1 MVPHQP
7 SFPPDTKPQGH
18 QDDRQSENTKHRRG
32 RTIALVCGLLVVVV
46 LLGYGM
52 TVAIQRFSGAKPS
65 VSSTVQRAGASP
77 TSAAPLAP
85 TTTPPHKFK
94 PSKVVVMLSK
104 ADFSPA
110 LLTIGVGSTVIWK
123 NTSPVAH
130 TVTSDDGTFDSG
142 DLPAGSTFRFTF
154 KTAGSFHYTCTYHPW
169 MTGTITVQ

>member
-1 MVPHQP
+1 
-7 SFPPDTKPQGH
+7 
-18 QDDRQSENTKHRRG
+18 
-32 RTIALVCGLLVVVV
+32 
-46 LLGYGM
+46 
-52 TVAIQRFSGAKPS
+52 
-65 VSSTVQRAGASP
+65 
-77 TSAAPLAP
+77 
-85 TTTPPHKFK
+85 
-94 PSKVVVMLSK
+94 MLSK

-142 DLPAGSTFRFTF
+142 DLPAGGTFRFTF